1 MPKVSEAYLEA
12 RREKILKAS
21 SRCFSRKGFQATTMR
36 EICRESRLSTG
47 AIYRYFKGKEEIIE
61 ALAESYGRPR
71 QELANTALEN
81 EGSAPTLLA
90 EGLCRVLKELGVQG
104 AKSTARLDLRIW
116 SEAITQGRLR
126 HLLLEAIARL
136 QDTWPDAT
144 RSGQEDGTIDPALD
158 PAAVARLMTAIALG
172 LEVLTVFDNDLDIKA
187 INLVVRSLLEG
198 SFRVS

>member
-1 MPKVSEAYLEA
+1 MPKVSKAYLEA

-36 EICRESRLSTG
+36 EICRESRLSAG

-71 QELANTALEN
+71 QELANVALEK

-90 EGLCRVLKELGVQG
+90 EGLCRVLTELGIQG

-116 SEAITQGRLR
+116 SEAITQSTLR
-126 HLLLEAIARL
+126 RLLLEAIARL

-144 RSGQEDGTIDPALD
+144 RRGQEDGTIDPALD
-158 PAAVARLMTAIALG
+158 PTAVARLMTAIALG

-187 INLVVRSLLEG
+187 VNLVVRGLLEG
-198 SFRVS
+198 SFRVA